1 MKVIGINGSSR
12 KDGNSAIIIR
22 KVFEVLSMN
31 GIETELVQL
40 PDFTIKPCK
49 MCEGEHCLAC
59 MKAGQCVFLDD
70 DFHVLYE
77 RIKEADG
84 LVLGSPVYG
93 ADISSKM
100 KIFIDRLGIAS
111 LSDEKLLK
119 HKPGAAV
126 AAVRRAGGM
135 TAVDALNHFML
146 FREMIVVGS
155 TYWNMVYGKDVGD
168 VSNDEEGMENM
179 RNIGENMAW
188 LLKKI
193 NG

>member
-1 MKVIGINGSSR
+1 
-12 KDGNSAIIIR
+12 
-22 KVFEVLSMN
+22 
-31 GIETELVQL
+31 
-40 PDFTIKPCK
+40 
-49 MCEGEHCLAC
+49 
-59 MKAGQCVFLDD
+59 
-70 DFHVLYE
+70 
-77 RIKEADG
+77 
-84 LVLGSPVYG
+84 
-93 ADISSKM
+93 
-100 KIFIDRLGIAS
+100 
-111 LSDEKLLK
+111 
-119 HKPGAAV
+119 
-126 AAVRRAGGM
+126 M